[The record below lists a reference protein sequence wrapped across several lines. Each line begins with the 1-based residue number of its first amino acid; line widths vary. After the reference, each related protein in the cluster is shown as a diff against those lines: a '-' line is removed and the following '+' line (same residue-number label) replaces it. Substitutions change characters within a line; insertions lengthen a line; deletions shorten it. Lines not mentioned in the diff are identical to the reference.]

1 MNTEKQTIRNE
12 LKIIRARIKDKRKTY
27 EKINRIC
34 ETLWSEIDSLEATEE
49 RLKRDLS
56 ECE

>member
-1 MNTEKQTIRNE
+1 MNTEKQIIRNE
-12 LKIIRARIKDKRKTY
+12 IKVIRARIKDKRKTY

-49 RLKRDLS
+49 ILKKELS
-56 ECE
+56 EYE